1 MVLFILCVFTCVKS
15 HTTSMHLHV
24 CGTPPTHNYNY
35 HERERERERERICE
49 IVER

>member
-1 MVLFILCVFTCVKS
+1 
-15 HTTSMHLHV
+15 MHLHV

-49 IVER
+49 IVET